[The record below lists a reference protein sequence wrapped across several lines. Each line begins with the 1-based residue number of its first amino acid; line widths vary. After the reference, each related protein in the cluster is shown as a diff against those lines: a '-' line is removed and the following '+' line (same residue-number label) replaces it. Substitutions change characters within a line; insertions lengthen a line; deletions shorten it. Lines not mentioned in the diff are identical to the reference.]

1 MVAAAGIREERGDV
15 LTIQALPFTI
25 FEEPPT
31 PPPPPAPPEEELFSP
46 EWIKKFRYYLIAG
59 AAVILVVMISGWLL
73 VRLKRKVA
81 TIKAEAEARR
91 AAAEA
96 QREIEAAEQEAR
108 QKEVEEARMLKG
120 LRQATLQSS
129 KAQVLKKHLEETAAK
144 DPEAFVQLM
153 RSWIHE
159 DDK

>member
-1 MVAAAGIREERGDV
+1 
-15 LTIQALPFTI
+15 
-25 FEEPPT
+25 
-31 PPPPPAPPEEELFSP
+31 
-46 EWIKKFRYYLIAG
+46 
-59 AAVILVVMISGWLL
+59 MISGWLL

-81 TIKAEAEARR
+81 KIKAEAEARR
-91 AAAEA
+91 AAEEA

-108 QKEVEEARMLKG
+108 QKEAEEARMLKG
-120 LRQATLQSS
+120 LRQTTLQSS